1 MTPLAQ
7 TLRRG
12 QRLTS
17 SALFRE
23 TLDHGHVFGAGCFVL
38 FCRFTGTPGS
48 PRVGFFAGRRL
59 GGAVQRNLA
68 KRRLREAYR
77 RLQGG
82 ISQEGVRLVFQARRD
97 AARRPFLEVV
107 DEMERVMRRAGV
119 ARRGP
124 PVSPEITHD

>member
-1 MTPLAQ
+1 MRQ

-23 TLDHGHVFGAGCFVL
+23 TLDHGHVFGAASFVL
-38 FCRFTGTPGS
+38 FCRFTGIAGP

-59 GGAVQRNLA
+59 GGAVERNLA

-77 RLQGG
+77 RLQDRVSQDG
-82 ISQEGVRLVFQARRD
+82 IRLVFQARRD
-97 AARRPFLEVV
+97 AARRPFPEVV
-107 DEMERVMRRAGV
+107 EEMERVMRRVGV
-119 ARRGP
+119 MRRVI
-124 PVSPEITHD
+124 PVSRESAHD